1 MMGAVKKG
9 SAKPSA
15 YGAVAKPKRGKT
27 GGAEKRIE
35 HPVMDRF
42 TQHRTK
48 STSSQLEQP
57 KTKLIEKS
65 MGRPAPGDGQGNAP
79 NSAKKIK
86 VGGMNDASRKSAVR
100 GAYSTMYKE
109 QTSTSPKTKKHAK
122 KDKKTGSLK

>member
-1 MMGAVKKG
+1 MMGATKKG

-27 GGAEKRIE
+27 GGADSKLQ
-35 HPVMDRF
+35 HPVMDRM
-42 TQHRTK
+42 TQHATK
-48 STSSQLEQP
+48 NSKQLEQP

-86 VGGMNDASRKSAVR
+86 VGHKGDASRKSEVR

-109 QTSTSPKTKKHAK
+109 QTSVSPKTKKHAK